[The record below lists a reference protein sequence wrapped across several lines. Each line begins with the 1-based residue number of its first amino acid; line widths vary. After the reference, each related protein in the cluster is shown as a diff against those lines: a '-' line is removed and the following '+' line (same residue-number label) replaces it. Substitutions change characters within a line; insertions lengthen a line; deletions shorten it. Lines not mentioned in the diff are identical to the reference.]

1 VRAPCACSFES
12 GSYDVTRAVPAP
24 SGRST
29 CKHKSP
35 LFVVHNTPSTPRS
48 SQFTHHFTSRVLSLC
63 ASLTARM
70 SQADRLKSQGN
81 MALQSGQYSEAAE
94 LYTKAIHLDPSCEVY
109 FSNRSAAYAGLGRW
123 REALDDSYEVVTLK
137 PEWVKGWVRRGT
149 AFSGLG
155 QHEEAVKAFFKAT
168 QLEPGNAQIAA
179 MYQAAEEKLKNHKDK
194 KWEDDLWSD
203 DDEASGQPR
212 THCSTAGASSSVG
225 SKRANA
231 AGVADEADVAV
242 KRAKRPK
249 PGASL
254 LAQLD
259 RSLKDASEDSLRACL
274 SQLASADEA
283 TCERVLHLLEGLNA
297 ASSEGSADEDGDN
310 GGQGAA
316 AWLGGTS
323 WNRGSKLQRKAG
335 QRRAGGDEDS
345 D

>member
-1 VRAPCACSFES
+1 
-12 GSYDVTRAVPAP
+12 
-24 SGRST
+24 
-29 CKHKSP
+29 
-35 LFVVHNTPSTPRS
+35 
-48 SQFTHHFTSRVLSLC
+48 
-63 ASLTARM
+63 M

-109 FSNRSAAYAGLGRW
+109 FSNRSAAYAGLGQW

-179 MYQAAEEKLKNHKDK
+179 KYQEAEEKLKNHKDK

-212 THCSTAGASSSVG
+212 TAHSSTAEASSSVG
-225 SKRANA
+225 SKRTNT

-316 AWLGGTS
+316 AWLGGAS

-335 QRRAGGDEDS
+335 QRRAGDDEDS

>member
-1 VRAPCACSFES
+1 MCRI
-12 GSYDVTRAVPAP
+12 
-24 SGRST
+24 
-29 CKHKSP
+29 
-35 LFVVHNTPSTPRS
+35 LF
-48 SQFTHHFTSRVLSLC
+48 
-63 ASLTARM
+63 
-70 SQADRLKSQGN
+70 
-81 MALQSGQYSEAAE
+81 
-94 LYTKAIHLDPSCEVY
+94 
-109 FSNRSAAYAGLGRW
+109 
-123 REALDDSYEVVTLK
+123 ALDGDVVGEGSLDTLTSICLLR
-137 PEWVKGWVRRGT
+137 PLPIEETQWLIALERAQNDRRELCFVSMDRANVLLET
-149 AFSGLG
+149 AFDKSYRRMYLM
-155 QHEEAVKAFFKAT
+155 T
-168 QLEPGNAQIAA
+168 Q
-179 MYQAAEEKLKNHKDK
+179 Y
-194 KWEDDLWSD
+194 
-203 DDEASGQPR
+203 
-212 THCSTAGASSSVG
+212 
-225 SKRANA
+225 A

-316 AWLGGTS
+316 AWLGGAS

-335 QRRAGGDEDS
+335 QRRAGDDEDS